1 MLLNFVNMEEAT
13 IYLPKKK
20 ATSDSMKKRKGKAKN

>member
-1 MLLNFVNMEEAT
+1 MLLNFVNMEEAV

-20 ATSDSMKKRKGKAKN
+20 ATSDSIKKSKANN